1 MLGVTHYGTPFSIV
15 DKQVVAVIIPH
26 AIVEGAAGVI
36 RTDCEVYPPN
46 GLHSDLVN
54 KWIVREYTTEIVKG
68 KVIHLMNQNAEN
80 FFHGA
85 GELMI
90 KYVCWLLVCRW
101 LFHGRSYEYF
111 IS

>member
-1 MLGVTHYGTPFSIV
+1 MSGQEDANMLGVSNYGTPFYII
-15 DKQVVAVIIPH
+15 DKQVIAVTIKH

-54 KWIVREYTTEIVKG
+54 KWIVREYTTEVIHG

-90 KYVCWLLVCRW
+90 KSVIVG
-101 LFHGRSYEYF
+101 LFWYY
-111 IS
+111 I